1 MTSILGIRCNDSVV
15 IGADSMI
22 TMRTAHG
29 DIQLDGNKVH
39 LLGKNGIVAFAGDV
53 GISQTVLDHLETQ
66 RVLLEDV
73 EDKLKARELVLQS
86 VQRAMEYWRD
96 SRPAPESRPE
106 FACLVAL
113 VIQGR
118 PVLLMFMEEPPARE
132 ARDGIYFL
140 TAGSGQHFAFLFQ
153 KFLERIFWNGAAP
166 STISEG
172 IFSAMWTLSH
182 IIDANATLG
191 IGGPPQIAVLQY
203 RATDDDW
210 HARLLTAS
218 EFGEH
223 QQQIQ
228 TLESAMRQVKDV
240 WSAG

>member
-1 MTSILGIRCNDSVV
+1 MTSILGIRCNDGIV

-22 TMRTAHG
+22 SMRAPHG
-29 DIQLDGNKVH
+29 DIQLDGIKVH
-39 LLGKNGIVAFAGDV
+39 LPGKRGIVAFAGDV
-53 GISQTVLDHLETQ
+53 GVSQTVLDHLETQ
-66 RVLLEDV
+66 WSLIADV
-73 EDKLKARELVLQS
+73 ENKAEAKELILRS
-86 VQRAMEYWRD
+86 VQQAMGYQRGIAERTG
-96 SRPAPESRPE
+96 RGPA
-106 FACLVAL
+106 FACLVGPIVL
-113 VIQGR
+113 NR
-118 PVLLMFMEEPPARE
+118 PLLLMFFEEPPARE

-140 TAGSGQHFAFLFQ
+140 TAGTGQHFVFLFQ
-153 KFLERIFWNGAAP
+153 KFLERIFWKGAAP

>member
-1 MTSILGIRCNDSVV
+1 MTSILGIQCNEGIV

-22 TMRTAHG
+22 TMRAPHG
-29 DIQLDGNKVH
+29 DIQLDGIKVH
-39 LLGKNGIVAFAGDV
+39 LPGKRGIVAFAGDV

-66 RVLLEDV
+66 WSQIEDA
-73 EDKLKARELVLQS
+73 ENKAEAKETILQS
-86 VQRAMEYWRD
+86 VQRAMAYRHGQAVGRRE
-96 SRPAPESRPE
+96 RPV

-113 VIQGR
+113 TIQNR

-153 KFLERIFWNGAAP
+153 KFLERIFWKDSAP

-191 IGGPPQIAVLQY
+191 IGGPPQIAVLEN
-203 RATDDDW
+203 RAPDGDW

-228 TLESAMRQVKDV
+228 TLESAMKQVKDV

>member
-1 MTSILGIRCNDSVV
+1 MTSILGIQCNEGIV

-22 TMRTAHG
+22 TMRAPHG
-29 DIQLDGNKVH
+29 DIQLDGIKVH
-39 LLGKNGIVAFAGDV
+39 LPGERGIVAFAGDV
-53 GISQTVLDHLETQ
+53 GIGQTVLDLLETQ
-66 RVLLEDV
+66 WSLITDAENKTEV
-73 EDKLKARELVLQS
+73 KELILQS
-86 VQRAMEYWRD
+86 VQRAVGYR
-96 SRPAPESRPE
+96 RGPAANPDRGPA
-106 FACLVAL
+106 FACLVAV
-113 VIQGR
+113 VIQGK
-118 PVLLMFMEEPPARE
+118 PILLLFMDEPPARE

-153 KFLERIFWNGAAP
+153 KFLERIFWSGAAP

-172 IFSAMWTLSH
+172 VFSAMWTLSH

-191 IGGPPQIAVLQY
+191 IGGPPQVAVLED
-203 RATDDDW
+203 RTKDGDW
-210 HARLLTAS
+210 HSRLLTGS

-228 TLESAMRQVKDV
+228 SLEFAMRQVKDV

>member
-1 MTSILGIRCNDSVV
+1 MTSILGIQCRDGIV

-22 TMRTAHG
+22 TMRAAHG
-29 DIQLDGNKVH
+29 DIQLDGIKVH
-39 LLGKNGIVAFAGDV
+39 LLGERGIVAFAGDV
-53 GISQTVLDHLETQ
+53 GVSQSVLDHLETQ
-66 RVLLEDV
+66 WSLIADAENKM
-73 EDKLKARELVLQS
+73 EARELILQS
-86 VQRAMEYWRD
+86 VQRATGFQPGVPE
-96 SRPAPESRPE
+96 RPVERPD
-106 FACLVAL
+106 FACLVGL
-113 VIQGR
+113 TIQNK
-118 PVLLMFMEEPPARE
+118 PVLWMFMDTPPARE
-132 ARDGIYFL
+132 ARNGLYFL
-140 TAGSGQHFAFLFQ
+140 TAGSGQHFVFLFQ
-153 KFLERIFWNGAAP
+153 KFLERIFWRGAAP

-191 IGGPPQIAVLQY
+191 IGGPPQIAVLEA
-203 RATDDDW
+203 RAPDGDW

-228 TLESAMRQVKDV
+228 TLESAMRQVKEV